1 MKRTLISLA
10 VASGLG
16 LASTAAM
23 ADFIFDGFG
32 NVQGP
37 VNDTTIDGSGVSS
50 SYLAITDTSI
60 AGLERS
66 LYVQK
71 TGGNPDPGFD
81 AEIRV
86 LGGAL
91 NYSSDAGAG
100 SPVRGEGGALY
111 RIAGGGTAD
120 LTGWASLNFIVK
132 VLDADL
138 AGSTISFQLA
148 DSDGSTLSTTFAI
161 GAGSSEYSRAF
172 SAFTS
177 AGGTFDW
184 DKFKG
189 AGLMI
194 DGTAVGGL
202 DISIDIIKSVPEPAT
217 LALLGL
223 GLAGLGFAG
232 RRRQK

>member
-1 MKRTLISLA
+1 MKRTLVSLA

-32 NVQGP
+32 NNQGP
-37 VNDTTIDGSGVSS
+37 VNDTTINGVAVTST
-50 SYLAITDTSI
+50 YIAITDTTI
-60 AGLERS
+60 TGLERAIW
-66 LYVQK
+66 VQK

-81 AEIRV
+81 AEVRV

-100 SPVRGEGGALY
+100 SPVRGEGGAFY

-120 LTGWASLNFIVK
+120 LTGWEALNFVVK

-148 DSDGSTLSTTFAI
+148 DSDGSTLSTSFAI

-172 SAFTS
+172 SAFTA
-177 AGGTFDW
+177 AGGSFDW
-184 DKFKG
+184 DKFKT
-189 AGLMI
+189 AGLTV
-194 DGTAVGGL
+194 DGKAVGGL

>member
-23 ADFIFDGFG
+23 AEFIFDGFG
-32 NVQGP
+32 DVQGP
-37 VNDTTIDGSGVSS
+37 VNDTTINGSGVSS
-50 SYLAITDTSI
+50 AFLALTDTSI
-60 AGLERS
+60 AGLERQ

-100 SPVRGEGGALY
+100 SPVRGEGGTVY
-111 RIAGGGTAD
+111 QIAGGGTAD

-138 AGSTISFQLA
+138 AGSTISFTLA
-148 DSDGSTLSTTFAI
+148 DSDGSSLSTSFAI
-161 GAGSSEYSRAF
+161 GSGSSEYSRAF

-184 DKFKG
+184 NAFKG
-189 AGLMI
+189 AKLMI